1 MNTVVS
7 TDAFALQGVRKSFRH
22 FQLEGLDLQLP
33 LGQIMGL
40 VGPNGAGKSTT
51 IRLLMGLIAPEAG
64 SIEVLGH
71 QLPGGVAAAKRD
83 VAFVSDDMSLFS
95 TATLEWHMRFVAS
108 MYPGWDEVYARKLLK
123 GFNLR
128 TDQWVGKMSRGEH
141 VKAMLL
147 LALARRPRLLVL
159 DEPTSGLDPVARH
172 ELLTELMQIV
182 RDETRSILFSS
193 HNTLDVE
200 RISDQIAFIDR
211 GRLVDARDKETFLD
225 RWRRL
230 SIDVPVGVT
239 LPQMPDVVD
248 LSLGER
254 LATLTTDNYVPQLH
268 AQLEQC
274 GAQVRDVQRMS
285 LEEIFVACVMRSR
298 AGEAS

>member
-1 MNTVVS
+1 MNTAAS
-7 TDAFALQGVRKSFRH
+7 TDAFAMQGVRKSFSH
-22 FQLEGLDLQLP
+22 FQLEGLNLQLP

-71 QLPGGVAAAKRD
+71 QLPGAVAMAKRD
-83 VAFVSDDMSLFS
+83 VAFVSDDMSLFG

-108 MYPGWDEVYARKLLK
+108 MYPDWDEVYARKLLK
-123 GFNLR
+123 SFNLR
-128 TDQWVGKMSRGEH
+128 TDQWASKMSRGEH

-230 SIDVPVGVT
+230 SIDVPAGVT
-239 LPQMPDVVD
+239 LPQLADVVD

-254 LATLTTDNYVPQLH
+254 LATLTTDNYVPQLY
-268 AQLEQC
+268 AQLELC